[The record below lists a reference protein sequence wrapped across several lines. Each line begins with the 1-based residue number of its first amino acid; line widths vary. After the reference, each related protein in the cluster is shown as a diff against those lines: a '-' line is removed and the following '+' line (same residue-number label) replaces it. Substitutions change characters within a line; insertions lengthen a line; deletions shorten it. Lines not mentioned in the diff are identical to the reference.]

1 MLVVCF
7 LLTRTIVDFMFAN
20 IQTWDPVLGR
30 IYSCITEEKNEHDEY
45 AAAVLNDDQIF
56 GNIPLRLSKSMST
69 FLKLTGSHMEVELTE
84 N

>member
-1 MLVVCF
+1 
-7 LLTRTIVDFMFAN
+7 MFAN
-20 IQTWDPVLGR
+20 IQIWDPVLGR

-45 AAAVLNDDQIF
+45 AAAVVNDDQIF
-56 GNIPLRLSKSMST
+56 GNIPLLLSKSMST